1 MSKCFVSVD
10 FQGFIQ
16 ALFGELPPQTSE
28 ISPISEV
35 CMMTFCLLI
44 HVINFHVNRRHL
56 VSPVVITIITHSVLG
71 FAVFGVG
78 QNSHSETSIAG
89 TVIN

>member
-1 MSKCFVSVD
+1 VKYNKKERNDNQRKSKKAVSKCFVSVD

-35 CMMTFCLLI
+35 RMMTF
-44 HVINFHVNRRHL
+44 
-56 VSPVVITIITHSVLG
+56 
-71 FAVFGVG
+71 
-78 QNSHSETSIAG
+78 
-89 TVIN
+89 